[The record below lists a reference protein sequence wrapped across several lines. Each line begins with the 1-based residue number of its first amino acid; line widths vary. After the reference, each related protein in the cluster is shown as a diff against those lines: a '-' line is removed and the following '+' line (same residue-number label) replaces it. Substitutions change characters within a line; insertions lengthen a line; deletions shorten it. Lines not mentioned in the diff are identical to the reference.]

1 MTKRSMFHT
10 EPEPCRAR
18 AEQVAEG
25 ILRIVASNPGKMT
38 YHGTN
43 SYIIDTPDGRF
54 ILDPGP
60 AEDSAHFEA
69 IVENLGGN
77 PAGILVSHHHSDHFG
92 AVPGL
97 RERTGLPVYVSRAF
111 PDDAFQPDGFLE
123 DGQRIAGLTVLHTP
137 GHASDHLCFARLDGV
152 LFTGDHVMSW

>member
-69 IVENLGGN
+69 IVQNSS
-77 PAGILVSHHHSDHFG
+77 V
-92 AVPGL
+92 
-97 RERTGLPVYVSRAF
+97 
-111 PDDAFQPDGFLE
+111 
-123 DGQRIAGLTVLHTP
+123 TP
-137 GHASDHLCFARLDGV
+137 PF
-152 LFTGDHVMSW
+152 